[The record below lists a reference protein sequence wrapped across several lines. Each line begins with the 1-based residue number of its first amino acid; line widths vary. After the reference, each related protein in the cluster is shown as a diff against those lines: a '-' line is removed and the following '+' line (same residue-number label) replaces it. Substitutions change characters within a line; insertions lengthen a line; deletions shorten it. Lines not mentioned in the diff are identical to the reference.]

1 MARKEVTQFFDDLD
15 GSALSADEVKVV
27 EFSYKGSTYLLDL
40 SEENSRKFAELL
52 DPYIASATKVSKAAG
67 RGRPRSA
74 STATP
79 KSDPSR
85 NRRIREWAR
94 SNGHTVSTRG
104 QISHDIIEAYE
115 AANPA
120 DR

>member
-15 GSALSADEVKVV
+15 NTALTADEVNVV
-27 EFSYKGSTYLLDL
+27 EFSYKGSTYVLDL
-40 SEENSRKFAELL
+40 SEENAQKFADTIE
-52 DPYIASATKVSKAAG
+52 PYIAAGTKVTRTRG
-67 RGRPRSA
+67 RGR
-74 STATP
+74 TAGNTG
-79 KSDPSR
+79 KSDSGR

-94 SNGHTVSTRG
+94 ANNLSVSSRG
-104 QISHDIIEAYE
+104 QIAREVIDAYE

>member
-15 GSALSADEVKVV
+15 GTALTSDDVV
-27 EFSYKGSTYLLDL
+27 VTEFSYKGTEYVLDL
-40 SEENSRKFAELL
+40 SDANAQKFAEVLE
-52 DPYIASATKVSKAAG
+52 PYIAVSTKVGKAG
-67 RGRPRSA
+67 GRPRGRAAA
-74 STATP
+74 SGP
-79 KSDPSR
+79 KSDPNR

-94 SNGHTVSTRG
+94 SQGREVSTRG
-104 QISHDIIEAYE
+104 QISHDVIEAYE